1 MATIAQELSASQ
13 DADLL
18 KRATQA
24 AQRQRIP
31 NAQHSVE
38 ANIGLLVSLPA
49 GAGSAQT
56 IADVH
61 AYAVSEHAKAVAALD
76 EAQAELNAKRAA
88 LASPGADPTRVT
100 DEYIMYAIGVL
111 FKAPNSS
118 EHTTVGEYAR

>member
-1 MATIAQELSASQ
+1 MATIAQELAASQ

-31 NAQHSVE
+31 NAQYSVE

-49 GAGSAQT
+49 GAGSTQT
-56 IADVH
+56 IADEH
-61 AYAVSEHAKAVAALD
+61 AYAVAEHAKAVAALN
-76 EAQAELNAKRAA
+76 EAQAELDAK

-100 DEYIMYAIGVL
+100 DEYIMHAIGVL
-111 FKAPNSS
+111 FKAPNA
-118 EHTTVGEYAR
+118 EETTTVGE

>member
-1 MATIAQELSASQ
+1 MATIAQELAASQ

-49 GAGSAQT
+49 GAGSTQT
-56 IADVH
+56 IADEH

-76 EAQAELNAKRAA
+76 EAQAELNAKRSA
-88 LASPGADPTRVT
+88 LASPGADPARVT

-111 FKAPNSS
+111 FKAPSA
-118 EHTTVGEYAR
+118 EERATVGV